1 MPIDKEA
8 SRIWRRRIRDILNS
22 EWDPI
27 GGCPEDEYDSYVGTL
42 AAMIRNQASDDDL
55 LQYLKWA
62 EYEHM
67 GIETFDAERARK
79 VIAFIRKLAV
89 P

>member
-1 MPIDKEA
+1 MSIDKEA

-27 GGCPEDEYDSYVGTL
+27 GGCPEDEYDNYVGTL
-42 AAMIRNQASDDDL
+42 AAMIRDKASDDDL

-62 EYEHM
+62 ECDHI
-67 GIETFDAERARK
+67 GLGTFDAERARK
-79 VIAFIRKLAV
+79 VIVSLRSLGV